1 MKMQST
7 FKNLLFGGLAMAL
20 TITIPGSA
28 PAKDLVF
35 GMTGRD
41 MTPPYA
47 RAMESG
53 AEKKA
58 KELGVK
64 LILKDSQNDVLK
76 QLDHMDSF
84 LVMGVDG
91 LLFEGTIDTR
101 AIVKG
106 IEKFNK
112 KGIPV
117 VALDNS
123 PEGGQVAYWISFDIT
138 DASRKAGET
147 FVKGIKENHGGKV
160 PEGVILEITGAL
172 GDAFSNECTKGL
184 HSVLDQYKQLKVV
197 QGEGKWNNIDS
208 FKRTS
213 DLLIRYKKEVVGIYV
228 HTPDIMGAGVVQ
240 AVERAGLKPIDY
252 AISGICM
259 GPEGRELIKE
269 GKIYAIVQQPA
280 MVAAEL
286 GVQFLYD
293 LVTGKKELPKEG
305 QVITVENALWSPAE
319 IIKNSRCDGLMMKLN
334 APVVPFEAKPDD
346 PRLWEN
352 ILTK

>member
-1 MKMQST
+1 MFGKL
-7 FKNLLFGGLAMAL
+7 KNLLFVGLAFVAVISITGNAL
-20 TITIPGSA
+20 
-28 PAKDLVF
+28 AKDLVF

-47 RAMESG
+47 RAMEAG

-64 LILKDSQNDVLK
+64 LVAKDSQNDILK
-76 QLDHMDSF
+76 QLAHMDSF

-106 IEKFNK
+106 IKKFNQ

-123 PEGGQVAYWISFDIT
+123 PEGGKVAYWISFDIT
-138 DASRKAGET
+138 DSSRKAGET
-147 FVKGIKENHGGKV
+147 FIKGIRENHGGKV
-160 PEGVILEITGAL
+160 PKGVILEITGAL

-184 HSVLDQYKQLKVV
+184 HSVLDQYSQLKVV

-213 DLLIRYKKEVVGIYV
+213 DLLIRYKEEVVGIYV
-228 HTPDIMGAGVVQ
+228 HTPDIMGAGVAQ
-240 AVERAGLKPIDY
+240 AVERAGLKPADY

-293 LVTGKKELPKEG
+293 LVTGKKDMPKEG
-305 QVITVENALWSPAE
+305 QVITVENAHWSPAE
-319 IIKNSRCDGLMMKLN
+319 IIKNPRCEGLMMKLN

>member
-1 MKMQST
+1 MRKKLKKM
-7 FKNLLFGGLAMAL
+7 LLAGMAFVL
-20 TITIPGSA
+20 VLSVVNYCQ
-28 PAKDLVF
+28 AKELVF

-47 RAMESG
+47 QAMEAG

-76 QLDHMDSF
+76 QMAHMDSF

-106 IEKFNK
+106 IEKFNE
-112 KGIPV
+112 KGIPI

-123 PEGGQVAYWISFDIT
+123 PEGGRVAYWVTFDIA
-138 DASRKAGET
+138 DASRKAGKN
-147 FVKGIKENHGGKV
+147 FIKGIKAKHGGKV
-160 PEGVILEITGAL
+160 PKGIILEITGAL

-184 HSVLDQYKQLKVV
+184 HSVLKQYSQLNII

-213 DLLIRYKKEVVGIYV
+213 DLMMRYRDKVVGIYV
-228 HTPDIMGAGVVQ
+228 HTPDIMGQGVVQ
-240 AVERAGLKPIDY
+240 AVEQAGLNPADY
-252 AISGICM
+252 SISGICM

-269 GKIYAIVQQPA
+269 GKIYCIVQQPA
-280 MVAAEL
+280 MAAAEIGTQL
-286 GVQFLYD
+286 LYD
-293 LVTGKKELPKEG
+293 LVTGKKDMPKEG
-305 QVITVENALWSPAE
+305 EVITAEGTHWSPAE
-319 IIKNSRCDGLMMKLN
+319 VIPNPRCQGLMVKLN
-334 APVVPFEAKPDD
+334 APVVPFEAAPDD